1 MGAVAGSSTMKT
13 IAVILVVWAVASAR
27 GRTMKDKTTPTPI
40 PPASAED
47 PDPTQEIARL
57 RAEILEVRKELQAT
71 TEVPRWFQKWKDEQ
85 ETTTEVPV
93 WFRNWKDQQATAKEG
108 PMWFQKWKEETE
120 GKRKPDSSK
129 NLAIKV
135 ATSKLVKDILSAII
149 SG

>member
-71 TEVPRWFQKWKDEQ
+71 TEVPRWFQS
-85 ETTTEVPV
+85 
-93 WFRNWKDQQATAKEG
+93 
-108 PMWFQKWKEETE
+108 
-120 GKRKPDSSK
+120 GK
-129 NLAIKV
+129 
-135 ATSKLVKDILSAII
+135 TSKRRRRRFQCG
-149 SG
+149 SGIGKTSKRQRRRVPCGSKSGKKRQRENENQARKGGQ

>member
-1 MGAVAGSSTMKT
+1 M
-13 IAVILVVWAVASAR
+13 INI
-27 GRTMKDKTTPTPI
+27 DK
-40 PPASAED
+40 SEL
-47 PDPTQEIARL
+47 QCKKCNFSY

-120 GKRKPDSSK
+120 GKRKPGK
-129 NLAIKV
+129 KRGPRGAFAKLIEVYKHEIEAMKRIKR
-135 ATSKLVKDILSAII
+135 KII
-149 SG
+149 SWVFPKSGIVFVE